1 MEAGGP
7 VDVAATQAAMNQ
19 LAAHLGELEFRN
31 SFVADPYAA
40 IEATEVDAEALP
52 PGLIDMLGGMSHDQ
66 LELISTVQPELAGSV
81 ADLPDWAKV
90 CIFF

>member
-1 MEAGGP
+1 METGDP
-7 VDVAATQAAMNQ
+7 VDVAATQGAMNQ

-40 IEATEVDAEALP
+40 IEAIGVDAGALP
-52 PGLIDMLGGMSHDQ
+52 PGLVDTLGGMSPDQ
-66 LELISTVQPELAGSV
+66 LQMISSVQSEIAGTVAELPE
-81 ADLPDWAKV
+81 WAKV

>member
-7 VDVAATQAAMNQ
+7 IDVAATQAAMNQ

-31 SFVADPYAA
+31 SFLADPYAA
-40 IEATEVDAEALP
+40 IEGIGVDAGALP
-52 PGLIDMLGGMSHDQ
+52 PGLIDTLGGMSHDQ
-66 LELISTVQPELAGSV
+66 LQLISIVQPELAGTV
-81 ADLPDWAKV
+81 EELPEWAKV

>member
-7 VDVAATQAAMNQ
+7 VDVAATQAAMNE

-40 IEATEVDAEALP
+40 IEGIGVDAGALP
-52 PGLIDMLGGMSHDQ
+52 PGLVDMLRGMPHDQ
-66 LELISTVQPELAGSV
+66 LELISSVQSELVGTVAELPE
-81 ADLPDWAKV
+81 WAKV